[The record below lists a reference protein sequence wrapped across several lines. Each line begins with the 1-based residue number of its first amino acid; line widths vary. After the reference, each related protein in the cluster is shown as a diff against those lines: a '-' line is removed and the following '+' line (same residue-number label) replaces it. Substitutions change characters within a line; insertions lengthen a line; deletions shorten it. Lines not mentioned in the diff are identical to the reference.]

1 VKTTVRAF
9 VVVVALLVSVVVA
22 PAAVAAGCSTPN
34 GVYTGVIPWAQ
45 RQMDAPDIWPLT
57 TGTHVTVAVVGTG
70 VDGANAQFAPGQ
82 VLPPIDLLPGG
93 GAAPDCDGRGTIAA
107 GIVGAQRSAATTFA
121 GVAPGARILPIRYTE
136 TTTGVSS
143 DVSPDALATAISR
156 AVDAH
161 AGVILVVVP
170 ATSDSARLR
179 SAVARALSAGDVVVS
194 PAAATSTDGVS
205 YPTAT
210 PGVLGVGSVA
220 ENGAVPQ
227 EDESGK
233 GGYLAVAAPGVN
245 LVSTA
250 PGAGGHLGH
259 VFPVSGA
266 GFAAAFAAGTVA
278 LLRSYRP
285 DLTPAQIVNR
295 LTLTASRPPG
305 GGHSDQLGW
314 GVLDPYAAVT
324 SELPADAPG
333 PGARAVLRPAVAVPP
348 APAPV
353 RAGSPYRWAAVLAV
367 LAVLLAALV
376 VFGAATVRRGRA
388 RGWRLGRLRD

>member
-1 VKTTVRAF
+1 L
-9 VVVVALLVSVVVA
+9 VVVAALLASLVVA
-22 PAAVAAGCSTPN
+22 PAASAAGCSAPN

-57 TGTHVTVAVVGTG
+57 TGAGVVVAVVGTG

-82 VLPPIDLLPGG
+82 VLRQIDLLHGG

-107 GIVGAQRSAATTFA
+107 GIVGAQHSAATTFA
-121 GVAPGARILPIRYTE
+121 GVAPGARVLPIRYTE
-136 TTTGVSS
+136 TTTGFSQNV
-143 DVSPDALATAISR
+143 DPDALAAAINS
-156 AVDAH
+156 AVHAH

-170 ATSDSARLR
+170 ATSDSPALR
-179 SAVARALSAGDVVVS
+179 ASVTRALAAGDVVVA
-194 PAAATSTDGVS
+194 PAAANSDGTSF
-205 YPTAT
+205 PTAT
-210 PGVLGVGSVA
+210 PGVLGVASVTQ
-220 ENGAVPQ
+220 NGAVPQ
-227 EDESGK
+227 EAES

-250 PGAGGHLGH
+250 AGAQGRLGH
-259 VFPVSGA
+259 AWPVSGA

-285 DLTPAQIVNR
+285 GLTPAQIVNR
-295 LTLTASRPPG
+295 LALTASRPPG
-305 GGHSDQLGW
+305 GAHSDQLGW

-333 PGARAVLRPAVAVPP
+333 PGAAAVARPASAVPP

-353 RAGSPYRWAAVLAV
+353 RAGSPYRWAAVIAV
-367 LAVLLAALV
+367 LAVLLAGLV
-376 VFGAATVRRGRA
+376 WFGAVTVRRGRA
-388 RGWRLGRLRD
+388 RGWRLGRMP

>member
-1 VKTTVRAF
+1 VKAL
-9 VVVVALLVSVVVA
+9 VVVAALLASAAVA
-22 PAAVAAGCSTPN
+22 PAAASAAGCSAPQ

-57 TGTHVTVAVVGTG
+57 TGTGMVVAVVGTG

-82 VLPPIDLLPGG
+82 VLPQIDLLHGG
-93 GAAPDCDGRGTIAA
+93 GGAPDCDGRGTIAA
-107 GIVGAQRSAATTFA
+107 GIVGAQHSGATTFA

-136 TTTGVSS
+136 TTTGFSQNV
-143 DVSPDALATAISR
+143 DPAALAAAINR

-170 ATSDSARLR
+170 ATSDSPALR
-179 SAVARALSAGDVVVS
+179 SSVVRATSAGDVVVS
-194 PAAATSTDGVS
+194 PAAANGNGTS

-220 ENGAVPQ
+220 QNGGLPQ
-227 EDESGK
+227 EDEAGT
-233 GGYLAVAAPGVN
+233 GGYIALAAPGVN
-245 LVSTA
+245 LVSTSA
-250 PGAGGHLGH
+250 GAAGRLGH
-259 VFPVSGA
+259 SWPVSGA
-266 GFAAAFAAGTVA
+266 GYAAAFAAGTVA

-285 DLTPAQIVNR
+285 HLTPAQIVNR

-305 GGHSDQLGW
+305 GGRDDQLGW

-324 SELPADAPG
+324 SELPADAAG
-333 PGARAVLRPAVAVPP
+333 PGAVPVARPPAAVPP

-353 RAGSPYRWAAVLAV
+353 STGSPYRWAAVLAV
-367 LAVLLAALV
+367 LGVLLAGMV
-376 VFGAATVRRGRA
+376 VLGAMTVRRGRA
-388 RGWRLGRLRD
+388 RAWRLGRLSD